1 MDLLI
6 VAGTSRSSGYRPDST
21 TAIGERTA
29 GRLSGYVLA
38 FCLLFV
44 SVLAQAGDRSFSS
57 APEFPANLP
66 WLNVSKP
73 LSLREL
79 RGKVVVL
86 DFWTYGCINCL
97 HVADE
102 LKKLEAQFGDRLLVI
117 SVHSPKFDNERDLET
132 LKRNVIRYDLR
143 HPVVQDEDFHLMQAY
158 GARAWPTLA
167 VIDPEGRYVARLV
180 GENVQDRLE
189 KIIDFLLLK
198 HVDDINPDPIPLALL
213 QQVRNATG
221 LAGPG
226 KVAAGA
232 GIVAVS
238 DTLNHRVVIAD
249 QSGKV
254 MSVFGGEEGF
264 TDGARLEARFR
275 SPQGVLVDNG
285 RVYVADAGNHAVRM
299 IDIQSNTVSTLAGT
313 GQVGWRLDFAAAANA
328 RGVDLRSPWALA
340 LNGASLYIAMAGS
353 HQIWVLDLSTGRLS
367 VFAGTGREG
376 IDDGPARQATFSQ
389 PSGLALAGR
398 NLFVVDA
405 EASALRRIDLE
416 SGLVDTLV
424 GTGLFDFG
432 DGDGPFE
439 VAQLQHPG
447 GIAVLGDG
455 TLLVADTYNH
465 KLRRVDLSERR
476 VTTVAGSGEPGPGN
490 RVGEDTLLNEPSG
503 VAVSGDLV
511 LVADTNN
518 DRLLRYDA
526 ARGRLAEWKLEWAP
540 ADEPAAQSPGR

>member
-1 MDLLI
+1 LPGYQ
-6 VAGTSRSSGYRPDST
+6 AGAIKKMGDQYAHRPSSSM
-21 TAIGERTA
+21 
-29 GRLSGYVLA
+29 LVLC
-38 FCLLFV
+38 FLFF
-44 SVLAQAGDRSFSS
+44 SVFAHAGDRSFSP
-57 APEFPANLP
+57 APEFPVDLP
-66 WLNVSKP
+66 WFNVPEP
-73 LSLREL
+73 LSLRQL

-102 LKKLEAQFGDRLLVI
+102 LKVLEEQFGSSLVVI

-198 HVDDINPDPIPLALL
+198 HAEDINPDPIPLALL
-213 QQVRNATG
+213 QGVRNTTG

-226 KVAAGA
+226 KVAAGD

-249 QSGKV
+249 QSGEV
-254 MSVFGGEEGF
+254 MFVYGGEEGF
-264 TDGARLEARFR
+264 NDGARAEARFR
-275 SPQGVLVDNG
+275 SPQGVLVDGG

-299 IDIQSNTVSTLAGT
+299 IDIANNTVSTLAGT
-313 GQVGWRLDFAAAANA
+313 GQVGRRLDFAAAANA

-353 HQIWVLDLSTGRLS
+353 HQVWVLDLSTGRLS

-398 NLFVVDA
+398 ALFVVDA

-416 SGLVDTLV
+416 TARVDTLV

-432 DGDGPFE
+432 DRDGPFE
-439 VAQLQHPG
+439 LAQLQHPG
-447 GIAVLGDG
+447 GVAVLGDG
-455 TLLVADTYNH
+455 DLLIADTYNH

-476 VTTVAGSGEPGPGN
+476 VTTVAGSGEPGPGTGA
-490 RVGEDTLLNEPSG
+490 GEDSLLNEPSG
-503 VAVSGDLV
+503 VAVSGGLV

-526 ARGRLAEWKLEWAP
+526 AGGGLTEWKLEWAP
-540 ADEPAAQSPGR
+540 ADDPAPQSPGR

>member
-1 MDLLI
+1 M
-6 VAGTSRSSGYRPDST
+6 DST
-21 TAIGERTA
+21 PRASVSQLFEYRTDEITSIGDRY
-29 GRLSGYVLA
+29 LSRCSELILA
-38 FCLLFV
+38 LCLLLF
-44 SVLAQAGDRSFSS
+44 SVLAHAADRSFLP
-57 APEFPANLP
+57 APDFPAELP
-66 WLNVSKP
+66 WLNVSEP
-73 LSLREL
+73 LSLQQL

-102 LKKLEAQFGDRLLVI
+102 LKVLEEQFGSRLVVI

-143 HPVVQDEDFHLMQAY
+143 HPVVQDKDFHLMQAY

-189 KIIDFLLLK
+189 KIIDFLVLK
-198 HVDDINPDPIPLALL
+198 HVDDINPEPIPLALL
-213 QQVRNATG
+213 QPVRNATG

-226 KVAAGA
+226 KVAAGD

-249 QSGKV
+249 QSGTV
-254 MSVFGGEEGF
+254 NSVFGGEEGF
-264 TDGARLEARFR
+264 NDGTRSDARFR
-275 SPQGVLVDNG
+275 SPQGVLVDDN
-285 RVYVADAGNHAVRM
+285 RVYVADAGNHALRM
-299 IDIQSNTVSTLAGT
+299 IDVKNGIVSTLAGT
-313 GQVGWRLDFAAAANA
+313 GEVGRRLDFVAAANA

-340 LNGASLYIAMAGS
+340 LDGNLLYIAMAGS
-353 HQIWVLDLSTGRLS
+353 HQIWVLDLSSGRLS
-367 VFAGTGREG
+367 VLAGTGREG
-376 IDDGPARQATFSQ
+376 IDDGPVHQATFSQ

-398 NLFVVDA
+398 KLFVVDA

-416 SGLVDTLV
+416 TNLVDTLV

-432 DGDGPFE
+432 ETDGPFE

-455 TLLVADTYNH
+455 SLLIADTYNH

-476 VTTVAGSGEPGPGN
+476 VTTVAGSGKAGASAGAGVE
-490 RVGEDTLLNEPSG
+490 TLLNEPSG
-503 VAVSGDLV
+503 ITVSGDLV

-518 DRLLRYDA
+518 DRLLRYDTDGD
-526 ARGRLAEWKLEWAP
+526 RFAEWMLEWSVVDNAT
-540 ADEPAAQSPGR
+540 QRSPDP